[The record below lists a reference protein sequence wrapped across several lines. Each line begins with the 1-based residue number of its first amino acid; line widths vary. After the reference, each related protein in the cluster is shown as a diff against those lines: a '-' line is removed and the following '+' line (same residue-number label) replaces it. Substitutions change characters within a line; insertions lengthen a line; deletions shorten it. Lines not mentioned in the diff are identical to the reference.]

1 MGVIIKP
8 IITEKYTAFAEKF
21 NRFGFIVEETANKV
35 QIKQAVEQAYG
46 VKVKEVNT
54 IRHAGKVKTRNTKQ
68 GFNMGITGRCKKAIV
83 TLAAGDTI
91 DFYSNI

>member
-1 MGVIIKP
+1 MSLIIKP

-21 NRFGFIVEETANKV
+21 NRFGFIVDENANKI
-35 QIKQAVEQAYG
+35 QIKKAVETAYG
-46 VKVKEVNT
+46 VRVTEVNT
-54 IRHAGKVKTRNTKQ
+54 IRHLGKIKTRNTKQ
-68 GFNMGITGRCKKAIV
+68 GFNKGITGRCKKAIV